1 MKIIH
6 GQGFNQEDQLM
17 YRRIIKKNVISS
29 MQNMV
34 SAMDML
40 FIRYENE
47 VSHKMQAVSFI
58 SLNLQDTHSELS
70 SNFKN

>member
-58 SLNLQDTHSELS
+58 SLNLQYTHWELS